1 MYEMEGPRP
10 VSRHRPA
17 DFSASIAPLDYLP
30 GPGTLPVFRSRPDH
44 RVARGPRAAARALP
58 FANKPG
64 FPPSPLAPGISL
76 TGWLRAF
83 FHQLTG
89 VSPKPKGSSFPFADR
104 LRAFFSARDSG
115 LPLRH
120 SLKSL
125 PFAGWLRGSPS
136 RVSPF
141 AGWHQA
147 FPEARGPKVSRDTG
161 WSGVSPAPLARSFL
175 LAGSAGPLLAEAR
188 SFPLPGGSGFPP
200 HRWLGVSPFAGH
212 RPGGRRISTPV
223 GGTAQGVSGSNFKIL
238 WPSTSHPQLTP
249 SCPPRRAA
257 SPPDTPQVI
266 HRRGRRGCPGAGQA
280 SAG

>member
-89 VSPKPKGSSFPFADR
+89 VSPSQKAQDFPSPTGSELS
-104 LRAFFSARDSG
+104 
-115 LPLRH
+115 
-120 SLKSL
+120 
-125 PFAGWLRGSPS
+125 SPH
-136 RVSPF
+136 V
-141 AGWHQA
+141 
-147 FPEARGPKVSRDTG
+147 T
-161 WSGVSPAPLARSFL
+161 
-175 LAGSAGPLLAEAR
+175 
-188 SFPLPGGSGFPP
+188 
-200 HRWLGVSPFAGH
+200 
-212 RPGGRRISTPV
+212 
-223 GGTAQGVSGSNFKIL
+223 
-238 WPSTSHPQLTP
+238 
-249 SCPPRRAA
+249 
-257 SPPDTPQVI
+257 
-266 HRRGRRGCPGAGQA
+266 RGCP
-280 SAG
+280 SATA